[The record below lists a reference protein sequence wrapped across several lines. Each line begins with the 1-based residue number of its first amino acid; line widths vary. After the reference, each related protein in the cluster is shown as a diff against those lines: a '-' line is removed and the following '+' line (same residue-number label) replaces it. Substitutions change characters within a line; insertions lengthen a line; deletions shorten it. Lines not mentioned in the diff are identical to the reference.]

1 MVHKLFAGDRLVL
14 DRAVF
19 TVIQVEFYRL
29 LQAVPSAHRIP
40 RGVLR
45 KRNGNGFSAESRMR
59 VRSQNGKSNML
70 PLQGSLKALS
80 KLASRCGNSVL
91 CIPQMFNMLFQ
102 HHALFTNHATCRDAA
117 VFAVAISAG
126 FLAHL
131 DPFGNLHWD
140 SMNAVQGLAWAGP
153 IIAVGNSLP
162 WPCIQH
168 MQVPKHVT

>member
-1 MVHKLFAGDRLVL
+1 
-14 DRAVF
+14 
-19 TVIQVEFYRL
+19 
-29 LQAVPSAHRIP
+29 LQAVSSAHRIP

-45 KRNGNGFSAESRMR
+45 KRNGNEFSARSRMR
-59 VRSQNGKSNML
+59 VRSHNGKSNKL

-91 CIPQMFNMLFQ
+91 CIPHMFNMLCQ
-102 HHALFTNHATCRDAA
+102 HHALLTNHAICRDAA

-140 SMNAVQGLAWAGP
+140 SMDAVQGLAWAGP
-153 IIAVGNSLP
+153 NIAVGNFLL
-162 WPCIQH
+162 WPCTQH
-168 MQVPKHVT
+168 MQVPQHVDLRKSQASMLNSAHAMT